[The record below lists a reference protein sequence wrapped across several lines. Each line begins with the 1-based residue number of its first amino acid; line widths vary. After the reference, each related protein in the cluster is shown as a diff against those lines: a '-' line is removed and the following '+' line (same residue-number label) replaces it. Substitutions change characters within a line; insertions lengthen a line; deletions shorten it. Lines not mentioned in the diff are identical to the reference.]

1 MHSYANP
8 APGGGEEF
16 SPALATATAVVDGR
30 GGVLVW
36 SAGAQ
41 RLLGYAAGDVVGR
54 PAAALLASA
63 LPASARWCLAEQ
75 KGWNGKVSLRHRNG
89 GRVDLELLAH
99 P

>member
-1 MHSYANP
+1 MDSYTKITLE
-8 APGGGEEF
+8 GGEEF
-16 SPALATATAVVDGR
+16 GPAIDTATAVVDGR

-63 LPASARWCLAEQ
+63 LPAAAQLCLAERR
-75 KGWNGKVSLRHRNG
+75 GWHGKVSLRHRDG
-89 GRVDLELLAH
+89 GQVDL
-99 P
+99 